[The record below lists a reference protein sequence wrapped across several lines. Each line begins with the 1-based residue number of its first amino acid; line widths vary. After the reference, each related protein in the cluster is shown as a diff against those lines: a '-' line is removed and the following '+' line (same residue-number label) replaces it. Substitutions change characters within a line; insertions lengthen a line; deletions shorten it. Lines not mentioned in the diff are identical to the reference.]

1 MTAARRPSPV
11 KLAEID
17 PDFDQIFHGLRWKV
31 ARYRQLSPMILSAS
45 TDPMQYQKLG
55 AMAAER
61 GDIFAT
67 LHDQADKMKIG
78 SAYALMRL
86 VETVEALTRRARG
99 RETSPAANA
108 VIAELREELGRA
120 EKAAEE
126 ARVEYVLRRRIAKE
140 AVDAAA
146 SVSAALRYVE
156 ASLG

>member
-1 MTAARRPSPV
+1 VSPGRRASPV
-11 KLAEID
+11 LLAEID
-17 PDFDQIFHGLRWKV
+17 PDFAQVFNNLRWKV

-55 AMAAER
+55 AMVAER
-61 GDIFAT
+61 QDIYAT
-67 LHDQADKMKIG
+67 LHAQAEKMKIG

-99 RETSPAANA
+99 REKSPAANA
-108 VIAELREELGRA
+108 VIAELHEELRRA

-126 ARVEYVLRRRIAKE
+126 ARVEYIIRRRMAKE
-140 AVDAAA
+140 AADAAA
-146 SVSAALRYVE
+146 SVSAALKYVE